1 MAVRVFTCAGAQ
13 FRTSITRWNIISSI
27 YSFIPFFTAVTILS
41 PVFRPA
47 AVRRLGPFAVPRLRG
62 WGGAKVVLSAGW
74 GNLPTLHL
82 TENLVHVSA
91 GCPLFQVTDHCVL
104 QNGETRLIK
113 TQGVV
118 SFLQHSRFRF
128 GVRER
133 DRLVQWGVWNHSSCT
148 SRKNRG
154 DGSSTILSS
163 PGCAAHSPSLQNGI

>member
-13 FRTSITRWNIISSI
+13 FRTSITRRNIISSI
-27 YSFIPFFTAVTILS
+27 YSFIPFLTAVTILS
-41 PVFRPA
+41 PVFGPA

-62 WGGAKVVLSAGW
+62 WGGAKVVIVVLSAGW

-118 SFLQHSRFRF
+118 SILQHSR
-128 GVRER
+128 
-133 DRLVQWGVWNHSSCT
+133 
-148 SRKNRG
+148 
-154 DGSSTILSS
+154 
-163 PGCAAHSPSLQNGI
+163 